1 MNQWRQQMI
10 PDNSDLFDQ
19 YEAEQERK
27 HRMLKRLAAAE
38 DVEEREDKE
47 NEFI

>member
-1 MNQWRQQMI
+1 MI

-19 YEAEQERK
+19 YEAGQERK

-38 DVEEREDKE
+38 DAEEREDKE

>member
-1 MNQWRQQMI
+1 MI
-10 PDNSDLFDQ
+10 PDNSALFDQ
-19 YEAEQERK
+19 YEAEQEHK

>member
-1 MNQWRQQMI
+1 MI

-19 YEAEQERK
+19 CEAEQERK

-38 DVEEREDKE
+38 DAEEREEEESERD
-47 NEFI
+47 